1 MSDVA
6 DGPGAEPPEVPAEV
20 RPAEV
25 SPAGPRPLPDFMRDK
40 KRMTAADLADKEGGG
55 YFTGL
60 PLVNSD
66 PDTGIGFGA
75 RVLYFNNGD
84 KDDVM
89 FEATPYRHRAYAQ
102 AFFTTNGYQYHTLDY
117 DAPYLGGTPFR
128 LRASLVYEKNVAA
141 NYFGLGDRSLG
152 RLSFPGSPDKF
163 ASKSDYTDALR
174 RVQPDGTTFTRY
186 NQYVLERPKATA
198 TLERDFFG
206 GVVRALVGVSIAY
219 ANVAQWT
226 GESVKGDAPAGNEVD
241 ARQAPTRL
249 DRDCAAGLV
258 VGCGGGLAN
267 ALKLGLAYDTRDF
280 EPDPNSGVFVELTG
294 ELSGKYTLSD
304 YDWARLTFSPRA
316 YYSPFPKLTDLVVA
330 GRLVGSVQS
339 SGTPFFEMNELS
351 FADYNRQGLGGL
363 RTIRGYNQDRFVG
376 HVAALANLEIRWTF
390 FDFDVKKQHFGLM
403 LAPFLDVGRVFDS
416 LSDLELKR
424 FRNGQGAGFRIA
436 WNQATIIV
444 IDYGVSR
451 EGSTLYVNFNHPF

>member
-1 MSDVA
+1 
-6 DGPGAEPPEVPAEV
+6 
-20 RPAEV
+20 
-25 SPAGPRPLPDFMRDK
+25 MRNK
-40 KRMTAADLADKEGGG
+40 KRMTAADLADKDGGG

-66 PDTGIGFGA
+66 PDAGIGFGA

-84 KDDVM
+84 RDDVM
-89 FEATPYRHRAYAQ
+89 FEATPYRHRLYAQ
-102 AFFTTNGYQYHTLDY
+102 AFFTTNGLQYHTLDY
-117 DAPYLGGTPFR
+117 DAPYLEGTPLR

-152 RLSFPGSPDKF
+152 RLTFPGSTDKF
-163 ASKSDYTDALR
+163 ASTSDYTDSLR
-174 RVQPDGTTFTRY
+174 RVQADGTTFTRF
-186 NQYVLERPKATA
+186 NKYVLERPKATA
-198 TLERDFFG
+198 TLERDLFG
-206 GVVRALVGVSIAY
+206 GVVRALVGVSFSY
-219 ANVAQWT
+219 VNVSQWS
-226 GESVKGDAPAGNEVD
+226 GETVKADGPGGDEVD

-258 VGCGGGLAN
+258 VGCGGGVVN
-267 ALKLGLAYDTRDF
+267 TLKLGLAYDTRDF

-294 ELSGKYTLSD
+294 ELSGKYTASD

-339 SGTPFFEMNELS
+339 AGTPFFQMNELS
-351 FADYNRQGLGGL
+351 FADYNRTGLGGV
-363 RTIRGYNQDRFVG
+363 RTIRGFNQDRFVG
-376 HVAALANLEIRWTF
+376 SVAALANLEIRWTF
-390 FDFDVKKQHFGLM
+390 VDFDVKKQHFGLM